1 MRKLFIPFLFVLSIP
16 LGADAFWFKDKPL
29 TYKQIARK
37 CTGRKSKW
45 VAYNKIGFPQSAKN
59 YLRVCIDEEV
69 EKVRQAKLN
78 KCLEKSTKNI
88 CLATFKLD

>member
-1 MRKLFIPFLFVLSIP
+1 MNKLLFPVLFVLSIP
-16 LGADAFWFKDKPL
+16 FSADALWSKDKPL
-29 TYKQIARK
+29 TFNQIARK

-45 VAYNKIGFPQSAKN
+45 FEYNKIGFPQSAKN

-69 EKVRQAKLN
+69 EKVRQAKLS

-88 CLATFKLD
+88 CLASFKLD

>member
-1 MRKLFIPFLFVLSIP
+1 MRKFLIPVLFVLSIP
-16 LGADAFWFKDKPL
+16 LSADAFWSKDKPL
-29 TYKQIARK
+29 TFNQIARK

-45 VAYNKIGFPQSAKN
+45 VEYNKIGFPQSAKN

-69 EKVRQAKLN
+69 EKVRQAKLT

-88 CLATFKLD
+88 CLASFKLD

>member
-1 MRKLFIPFLFVLSIP
+1 MRKLLIPFVFALSIP
-16 LGADAFWFKDKPL
+16 TSVDAFWFKDKPL
-29 TYKQIARK
+29 TYNQIAKK

-45 VAYNKIGFPQSAKN
+45 VEYNKIGFPHSAKN

-69 EKVRQAKLN
+69 EKVRQAKLT
-78 KCLEKSTKNI
+78 KCLEKNKKNI

>member
-1 MRKLFIPFLFVLSIP
+1 MRKLFIPFLFVLSVP

-29 TYKQIARK
+29 TFNQIAKK

-45 VAYNKIGFPQSAKN
+45 VEYNKIGFPQSAKN

-69 EKVRQAKLN
+69 EKVRQAKLT
-78 KCLEKSTKNI
+78 KCLEKNKKNI
-88 CLATFKLD
+88 CLASFKLD

>member
-1 MRKLFIPFLFVLSIP
+1 MRKLLIPFLFVLSIP
-16 LGADAFWFKDKPL
+16 SSADAFGSKDKPL
-29 TYKQIARK
+29 TFNQIARK

-45 VAYNKIGFPQSAKN
+45 VEYNKIGLPQSAKN

-69 EKVRQAKLN
+69 EKVRQVKLT

-88 CLATFKLD
+88 CLASFKLD

>member
-1 MRKLFIPFLFVLSIP
+1 MRKLLIPVLFVLSIP
-16 LGADAFWFKDKPL
+16 LCADAFWFKDKPL
-29 TYKQIARK
+29 TFNQIAKK

-45 VAYNKIGFPQSAKN
+45 VEYNKIGFPQSAKN

-69 EKVRQAKLN
+69 EKVRQAKLT

-88 CLATFKLD
+88 CLASFKLD

>member
-1 MRKLFIPFLFVLSIP
+1 MVLIPVLFILSIP
-16 LGADAFWFKDKPL
+16 LSADAFGSKDKPL
-29 TYKQIARK
+29 TFNQIARK

-45 VAYNKIGFPQSAKN
+45 VEYNKIGFPQSAKN

-69 EKVRQAKLN
+69 EKVRQTKLT
-78 KCLEKSTKNI
+78 KCLEKSTKNN

>member
-1 MRKLFIPFLFVLSIP
+1 MRKFLIPVFFAFSIP
-16 LGADAFWFKDKPL
+16 LSADAFGSKDKPL
-29 TYKQIARK
+29 TFNQIAKK

-45 VAYNKIGFPQSAKN
+45 VEYNKIGFPQSAKN
-59 YLRVCIDEEV
+59 YLRVCIDEQV
-69 EKVRQAKLN
+69 EKVRQAKLT

>member
-29 TYKQIARK
+29 TFNQIAKK

-45 VAYNKIGFPQSAKN
+45 VEYNKIGFPQSAKN

-69 EKVRQAKLN
+69 EKVRQAKLT
-78 KCLEKSTKNI
+78 KCLDKSTKNI
-88 CLATFKLD
+88 CLASFKLD

>member
-29 TYKQIARK
+29 TFNQIAKK

-45 VAYNKIGFPQSAKN
+45 VEYNEIGF
-59 YLRVCIDEEV
+59 LRVLKI
-69 EKVRQAKLN
+69 
-78 KCLEKSTKNI
+78 I
-88 CLATFKLD
+88 

>member
-1 MRKLFIPFLFVLSIP
+1 MRKLLIPFLFVLSIP

-29 TYKQIARK
+29 TFNQIAKK

-45 VAYNKIGFPQSAKN
+45 VEYNKIGFPQSAKN

-69 EKVRQAKLN
+69 EKVRQAKLT
-78 KCLEKSTKNI
+78 KFLEKNTKNI
-88 CLATFKLD
+88 CLASFKLD